1 MSANPAK
8 SQDQV
13 ELSAPEKLTEQHD
26 LSEFESGEPSIDE
39 YLKKRALVAQLQKH
53 AVVYVVCFSG
63 TRKVAGYYTVS
74 SGSCPRADVVP
85 KKLQRNT
92 PDIHP
97 VTLLGRMGITR
108 AAQGQGFAID
118 LLHDAMSRAIIASE
132 TVASSAVVVHPLTER
147 LAQFYAK
154 HAGFEQC
161 PDLSP
166 MTMMVSLR
174 R

>member
-1 MSANPAK
+1 MA
-8 SQDQV
+8 
-13 ELSAPEKLTEQHD
+13 LSAPEKLTEKHD
-26 LSEFESGEPSIDE
+26 TSEFGSGEPSIDE

-53 AVVYVVCFSG
+53 AVVYVVCFHG
-63 TRKVAGYYTVS
+63 TNKVAGYYTLS
-74 SGSCPRADVVP
+74 NGSCVRADIVP

-97 VTLLGRMGITR
+97 VTILGRMGITL
-108 AAQGQGFAID
+108 AAQGQGYAVD
-118 LLHDAMSRAIIASE
+118 LLQDALSRAIIASE
-132 TVASSAVVVHPLTER
+132 TVASTAVLVHPLTER

-154 HAGFEQC
+154 YAGFQRN

-166 MTMMVSLR
+166 LTMMVSLR

>member
-1 MSANPAK
+1 MPANPAE
-8 SQDQV
+8 SQN
-13 ELSAPEKLTEQHD
+13 EMALSEPEKLTEQHD
-26 LSEFESGEPSIDE
+26 VSEFECGEPSIDE
-39 YLKKRALVAQLQKH
+39 YLKKRALVAQLQKQ
-53 AVVYVVCFSG
+53 AIVYVACFHG
-63 TRKVAGYYTVS
+63 TNKVAGYYTLSNGS
-74 SGSCPRADVVP
+74 SVRTDIVP

-97 VTLLGRMGITR
+97 VTILGRMGITL
-108 AAQGQGFAID
+108 AAQGQGYAVD
-118 LLHDAMSRAIIASE
+118 LLHDALLRAIIASE

-154 HAGFEQC
+154 HAGFQRN

>member
-1 MSANPAK
+1 MYANPAE
-8 SQDQV
+8 SQN
-13 ELSAPEKLTEQHD
+13 EMALSAPEQLTEKHD
-26 LSEFESGEPSIDE
+26 VSEFESGQPLIDE
-39 YLKKRALVAQLQKH
+39 YLKKRALVAQLQKL
-53 AVVYVVCFSG
+53 AIVYVVCFHG
-63 TRKVAGYYTVS
+63 TNKVAGYYTLS
-74 SGSCPRADVVP
+74 NGSLPRAGIVP

-97 VTLLGRMGITR
+97 VTILGRMGITL
-108 AAQGQGFAID
+108 AAQGQGYAVD
-118 LLHDAMSRAIIASE
+118 LLHDAMMRVVIASE

-147 LAQFYAK
+147 LEQFYAK
-154 HAGFEQC
+154 HAGFQRS

>member
-1 MSANPAK
+1 MSANPAEP
-8 SQDQV
+8 QDPV
-13 ELSAPEKLTEQHD
+13 ALSAPEKLTEQHD

-39 YLKKRALVAQLQKH
+39 YLKKRALVAQLQKQ

-63 TRKVAGYYTVS
+63 TKKVAGYYTVS
-74 SGSCPRADVVP
+74 SGSCRRADVVP

>member
-1 MSANPAK
+1 MYANPAE
-8 SQDQV
+8 SQN
-13 ELSAPEKLTEQHD
+13 EMALSAPEQLTEKHD
-26 LSEFESGEPSIDE
+26 VSEFESGQPLIDE
-39 YLKKRALVAQLQKH
+39 YLKKRALVAQLQKL
-53 AVVYVVCFSG
+53 AIVYVVCFHG
-63 TRKVAGYYTVS
+63 KNKVAGYYTLS
-74 SGSCPRADVVP
+74 NGSLPRAGIVP

-97 VTLLGRMGITR
+97 VTILGRMGITL
-108 AAQGQGFAID
+108 AAQGQGYAVD
-118 LLHDAMSRAIIASE
+118 LLHDAMMRAVIASE

-147 LAQFYAK
+147 LEQFYAK
-154 HAGFEQC
+154 HAGFQRS

>member
-1 MSANPAK
+1 MPTNPTEP
-8 SQDQV
+8 QDPLA
-13 ELSAPEKLTEQHD
+13 LSAPEKLTEQHD
-26 LSEFESGEPSIDE
+26 LSEFESGEPTIDE
-39 YLKKRALVAQLQKH
+39 YLKKRALIAQMQKQ

-63 TRKVAGYYTVS
+63 TRKVAGYYTLS
-74 SGSCPRADVVP
+74 SGSCVRTDVVP

-118 LLHDAMSRAIIASE
+118 LLHDVMSRAIIASE
-132 TVASSAVVVHPLTER
+132 AVASSAVVVHPLTER

-154 HAGFEQC
+154 HAGFEKC

>member
-1 MSANPAK
+1 MSTNPAEP
-8 SQDQV
+8 QDPMA
-13 ELSAPEKLTEQHD
+13 LSAPEKLTDQHD
-26 LSEFESGEPSIDE
+26 VSEFESGEPTIDE
-39 YLKKRALVAQLQKH
+39 YLKKRALAAQLQKQ
-53 AVVYVVCFSG
+53 AIVYVVCFSG
-63 TRKVAGYYTVS
+63 TNKVAGYYTLS
-74 SGSCPRADVVP
+74 SGSCNRADVVP

-97 VTLLGRMGITR
+97 ITLLGRMGITR

-132 TVASSAVVVHPLTER
+132 VVASSAVVVHPLTQR